1 MVIKHTSILLYK
13 TTGADT
19 VPTISYFLKK
29 KQTSIRLC
37 QDPAVKHNNTIMIST
52 ILIQQ
57 QKFKLVYTSN
67 MFRPGLAVTYEHQD
81 QKIINIKS

>member
-52 ILIQQ
+52 ILIQPQ
-57 QKFKLVYTSN
+57 TIQTCIYFKYVQTWS
-67 MFRPGLAVTYEHQD
+67 GSD
-81 QKIINIKS
+81 I